1 MHITELDSYNLADAV
16 KFNNELNPAIWTGQQ
31 MKPEVRAKL
40 LAIADDFREFLG
52 LTDLEVKDITVSG
65 SNAAYTY
72 TPHSDIDLHLVVD
85 IPQADNN
92 EVYRELFDAK
102 KYQYND
108 LHNITI
114 GGYDVEL
121 YVEDARKQ
129 PVSQGI
135 YSVKNNDWVKI
146 PLKRRADINDEAV
159 KSKFEDIGHRIE
171 SALKEKDSEKID
183 ALARKIKNFR
193 QAGLD
198 KSGEFGPENLAY
210 KMLRKQGLIKQ
221 LYDARAQAKDA
232 ELSLKERN
240 KIKQPVVYGYKTE
253 DLDTDG
259 VMMTRPTN
267 CSSEA
272 AVPEAKPSDEDILK
286 DFIDFVSKELKL
298 KELPII
304 KLRKDP
310 QWSVVHKTFGRY
322 VDDRNMLEVA
332 WGQRHIM
339 DVLRTVAHELTH
351 RRQHEREAVPHS
363 AGETGSPYENEANAR
378 AGILMRDYA
387 RLHPEYFEAG
397 QAEQLHGDE
406 VKESYADYFRTSA
419 PVAAVKPTRGTMNIA
434 GYRVD
439 YDAKNKSIIISQN
452 GKVLHQ
458 EGGTSTGQGRPITTD
473 AIAARARRIINQL
486 EGDAVD
492 EGVKEKL
499 GALAAA
505 ACIAGTPGCATTD
518 IQSGVRAAQ
527 TIGNLSQI
535 KRGNIERALGQ
546 DAKNVLRRAA
556 GQVQNEGASG
566 YIPTKKQAKD
576 PRFSMALTQD
586 IKPGQVGK
594 EANKLDLETDS
605 QGHPK
610 LLIKGLANALR
621 EFKETGQLP
630 KNKKSGYTA
639 QPLTQEPGGIEDN
652 LGNQEATG
660 PEFPPEFPRGT
671 TKIDVSDTTDWY
683 RLGMDISDMDDADPA
698 DYNQGPP
705 QTIVVYPNKD
715 AETYYNKQL
724 NRLGLKTSKA
734 SGSTKLS
741 EDEQLDEVKMSP
753 GALKKFAASPEAKG
767 IMAGFEAELIFRDT
781 QGNDD
786 MDDYEADYDSDER
799 CYDINQVVE
808 FFENDDYGYGLSERR
823 ANRLRNDLEERYFE
837 WWDERMYEA
846 FRDEQDDLIRDLLL
860 EDKPMDERVHDALT
874 QGHDYSDEEADKIIA
889 AGGKAPRFTRLDDQ
903 EIYAEQ
909 NPDYEAYL
917 QATEDAEAILE
928 EEVQASIDNQDSTYD
943 QAVENFR
950 EGFQTDDSD
959 FFTDVGLRWMSS
971 VASDYDLDWPIM
983 SGGGGNGGSR
993 DWSDIAH
1000 DLEQVT
1006 GKRVVVGS
1014 SYHSARR
1021 KPNEYVL
1028 EPDSSL
1034 SPDDREDFGLEL
1046 VSPPMP
1052 LDEAIEQLNAIVDWA
1067 NTAGDAYTNSSTG
1080 LHMGVSIPYK
1090 GGDVDYLKLITFL
1103 GDQYVL
1109 EKFGRSANTYCD
1121 SAMKKLKQNVAGS
1134 KNRGD
1139 DKIAGAMELM
1149 KHGLIEL
1156 AQKYVQQGV
1165 GNSKYT
1171 SAHIKPGYIEFRS
1184 PGGDYLSQA
1193 DRGSFTDLEDTMRR
1207 FAYAMYLA
1215 GRPDLERK
1223 EYYKKLYKLIA
1234 PEGNK
1239 DLELF
1244 SKFSSGEIT
1253 AEELKKQWAEKVI
1266 AKEVPVTGKE
1276 KSNWKLYNRSTG
1288 KPVEGLEWNNYTEL
1302 DALERAK
1309 ARVSPASSMMDFK
1322 QAYELRDVGTNT
1334 GRWSIIRRDNN
1345 ETLEVVDAATRG
1357 EAVDYAYD
1365 KYTDVIPFYVE
1376 PVSGDTVPGKWDIV
1390 EKGTNRVIDTID
1402 AKSASEAAETA
1413 FAKDYDEDWYTR
1425 PHSGKEP
1432 EPKLSRRAKLATQI
1446 ARPKD
1451 YVLVNKHSGLPFYTF
1466 SASSLTQAVDFGLD
1480 YLRNKG
1486 LEVENFSVQRASNV
1500 KQSID
1505 NAVDSKQ
1512 LQQRVEGPHWELVY
1526 APTGRVIDTISGVG
1540 PTKAG
1545 QWREQLIRDHG
1556 FRNPDDII
1564 VRRVETSQVQ
1574 DVEPDVAQNFS
1585 DPGQAQRVQNIRD
1598 AAPRA
1603 DFELYVHDRPEE
1615 VLHSMDNATAEEV
1628 REFIARQERSGMPP
1642 GLLRVRQVTNETYNR
1657 SQQQKTQLAL
1667 DTLAQKSG
1675 FKNFAAVP
1683 QGKVRIDI
1691 MRKAVDLLKKN
1702 TL

>member
-1 MHITELDSYNLADAV
+1 MNILELDSYNLSDAI
-16 KFNNELNPAIWTGQQ
+16 KFNDQLNPTLWNDHQKL
-31 MKPEVRAKL
+31 KPSVREKL
-40 LAIADDFREFLG
+40 LQIAEEFKQFLG
-52 LTDLEVKDITVSG
+52 VDNLQVKDITVSG

-85 IPQADNN
+85 IPQADND

-102 KYQYND
+102 KYAFND

-171 SALKEKDSEKID
+171 SALKERDSEKID
-183 ALARKIKNFR
+183 ALAKKIKNFR

-210 KMLRKQGLIKQ
+210 KMLRKQGLIKK
-221 LYDARAQAKDA
+221 LYDARAEARDA

-240 KIKQPVVYGYKTE
+240 KIKAPVVYGYKTE

-351 RRQHEREAVPHS
+351 RCQHEREAVPSS

-406 VKESYADYFRTSA
+406 VKESYADYFRTTA

-486 EGDAVD
+486 EGDEVD

-535 KRGNIERALGQ
+535 KRGNVERALGQ

-576 PRFSMALTQD
+576 PRFVMALTKD
-586 IKPGQVGK
+586 VKPGQVGR
-594 EANKLDLETDS
+594 EANKMGLKTDS
-605 QGHPK
+605 QGHPD
-610 LLIKGLANALR
+610 LLIKNLANAL
-621 EFKETGQLP
+621 ESYKQTGE
-630 KNKKSGYTA
+630 Y
-639 QPLTQEPGGIEDN
+639 
-652 LGNQEATG
+652 
-660 PEFPPEFPRGT
+660 
-671 TKIDVSDTTDWY
+671 
-683 RLGMDISDMDDADPA
+683 
-698 DYNQGPP
+698 
-705 QTIVVYPNKD
+705 IVEN
-715 AETYYNKQL
+715 
-724 NRLGLKTSKA
+724 
-734 SGSTKLS
+734 
-741 EDEQLDEVKMSP
+741 EQLDEVKMSP

-799 CYDINQVVE
+799 CYSIDQVVE
-808 FFENDDYGYGLSERR
+808 FFENDDYGYGLSSQR
-823 ANRLRNDLEERYFE
+823 ANRLRNDLEERYYE
-837 WWDERMYEA
+837 WWDEQMYSA

-860 EDKPMDERVHDALT
+860 EDKSMDERVHDALT
-874 QGHDYSDEEADKIIA
+874 QGHDYSNEEADKIIV
-889 AGGKAPRFTRLDDQ
+889 AGGKAPRFTKLDDQ

-928 EEVQASIDNQDSTYD
+928 EEVQASVDNQDSTYD

-950 EGFQTDDSD
+950 DSFQTDDSD

-983 SGGGGNGGSR
+983 TGGGGNGGSR
-993 DWSDIAH
+993 DWSDIAS
-1000 DLEQVT
+1000 DLERVT

-1034 SPDDREDFGLEL
+1034 SPDEREDFGLEL

-1067 NTAGDAYTNSSTG
+1067 NSSGDAYTNSSTG

-1223 EYYKKLYKLIA
+1223 EYYKKLYKLIS
-1234 PEGNK
+1234 PEGN
-1239 DLELF
+1239 DALSLF
-1244 SKFSSGEIT
+1244 AKYASGEIDQ
-1253 AEELKKQWAEKVI
+1253 AQLKKDWAEKTL
-1266 AKEVPVTGKE
+1266 AKEVPPE
-1276 KSNWKLYNRSTG
+1276 KAGQWVLYNRSTG
-1288 KPVEGLEWNNYTEL
+1288 ERVQGQEYGNYKET
-1302 DALERAK
+1302 DAVERAK
-1309 ARVSPASSMMDFK
+1309 AKLSPASSMTDFLKAYKMVDMSVPQVWKVFNSETGEIYDLFKADNRGKAMDQFHDK
-1322 QAYELRDVGTNT
+1322 FVGRQEYPNA
-1334 GRWSIIRRDNN
+1334 D
-1345 ETLEVVDAATRG
+1345 LALDLDA
-1357 EAVDYAYD
+1357 
-1365 KYTDVIPFYVE
+1365 E
-1376 PVSGDTVPGKWDIV
+1376 PD
-1390 EKGTNRVIDTID
+1390 
-1402 AKSASEAAETA
+1402 
-1413 FAKDYDEDWYTR
+1413 DEIK
-1425 PHSGKEP
+1425 PPK
-1432 EPKLSRRAKLATQI
+1432 KLSRRAELAKKI
-1446 ARPKD
+1446 AQPGD
-1451 YVLVNKHSGLPFYTF
+1451 YVIINKHSGLPFYTF
-1466 SASSLTQAVDFGLD
+1466 RASGNSQAVDFGIT
-1480 YLRNKG
+1480 YLRDKG
-1486 LEVENFSVQRASNV
+1486 LDVENFSVQRASNV
-1500 KQSID
+1500 KQAID
-1505 NAVDSKQ
+1505 NRVDSKQ
-1512 LQQRVEGPHWELVY
+1512 LQARVTPANYEFVY
-1526 APTGRVIDTISGVG
+1526 EPTGRVLDSVDAITSIQANAVLAD
-1540 PTKAG
+1540 
-1545 QWREQLIRDHG
+1545 
-1556 FRNPDDII
+1556 
-1564 VRRVETSQVQ
+1564 VRRRYDDLPADSIIMRVREPQVRDIPITVDQ
-1574 DVEPDVAQNFS
+1574 DAEQNQVRM
-1585 DPGQAQRVQNIRD
+1585 PNGV
-1598 AAPRA
+1598 PVW
-1603 DFELYVHDRPEE
+1603 ELYDRETGS
-1615 VLHSMDNATAEEV
+1615 VLHVIADHTARESWNQALGWLRSVGAEDPSTYEQRFAVRPKQLQPGERNLSEMHDKAQEARDVMDAVA
-1628 REFIARQERSGMPP
+1628 RELG
-1642 GLLRVRQVTNETYNR
+1642 Y
-1657 SQQQKTQLAL
+1657 
-1667 DTLAQKSG
+1667 
-1675 FKNFAAVP
+1675 KNFASVPSSAKNSIMRVAVERLNL
-1683 QGKVRIDI
+1683 QGKPNHN
-1691 MRKAVDLLKKN
+1691 KQFG
-1702 TL
+1702 